1 MILQLHKVQLLQQKI
16 ISITTLALL
25 FASAICCTPS
35 FSGDKPFPLY
45 HVITDNVSFWEKIY
59 STYSLNQAVIHDSK
73 DLSKIY
79 EVITLLDQKQAGA
92 NRLNSIKQK
101 QARKKYQL
109 ILKKLGKQAP
119 VSKEEKRIAA
129 LFTGKNKRRAMA
141 KAADTVRSQSG
152 QKERFRE
159 GVIKSGAYMKEIKRI
174 FRSYRL
180 PEDLSYLPH
189 VESSFNTRA
198 YSKFGAAGIW
208 QFTRST
214 GKQYLKISYTVD
226 ERLDPILASHA
237 AAKYLKNSYR
247 NLAHWPLAVT
257 SYNYGLSGTLR
268 GQKKFG
274 SYSRIFKKYN
284 GGHFKFASRN
294 FYSEFLAALK
304 VAKKLEKKRI
314 QLAQI
319 QSSHQIKL
327 KGYVHIK
334 DIRRHFN
341 LNNIAIKE
349 LNPALRP
356 PVFSG
361 EKLLPKGYVLRL
373 PKGDKTSSRV
383 ASIPSSIFKKK
394 QKSSHFHRV
403 KKGETAGSIARL
415 HGISLNKLM
424 KTNNLDQFATI
435 YIRQKLRILST
446 SAKHTAQNSIP
457 KLSARSKNKQE
468 PIDTTQPLHVLTAS
482 KKNRPMEKK
491 LPFLPPKDPTV
502 YNVFNL
508 KNKNGKPSGQVTVQ
522 PEESLGL
529 YAEWLRTSRL
539 ELAKFNG
546 FKSTSQISPGQRLS
560 LPFDLIKPELFEDR
574 RLDFLQETEDD
585 FFSAY
590 IVVGQKIYHVNSGD
604 TLWNLCYNKFD
615 IPLWLLERYNSTIDL
630 ARLQNKQELIIPIVQ
645 QI

>member
-1 MILQLHKVQLLQQKI
+1 MTLQLHKVQLLQQKI
-16 ISITTLALL
+16 ISVVVLTLL
-25 FASAICCTPS
+25 FTSAICCTPS
-35 FSGDKPFPLY
+35 FAGNKPFPLY

-79 EVITLLDQKQAGA
+79 EVITLLDQKQAEA

-101 QARKKYQL
+101 QARKKYQVM
-109 ILKKLGKQAP
+109 LKKLGKHAP

-129 LFTGKNKRRAMA
+129 LFAGKNKRRAMA

-247 NLAHWPLAVT
+247 NLVHWPLAVT

-284 GGHFKFASRN
+284 DGHFKFASRN

-304 VAKKLEKKRI
+304 VAKKIEKKI

-361 EKLLPKGYVLRL
+361 EKLLPKGYILRL

-383 ASIPSSIFKKK
+383 ASIPPSIFKKK
-394 QKSSHFHRV
+394 QKSSLFHRV

-435 YIRQKLRILST
+435 YIRQKLRILTT

-468 PIDTTQPLHVLTAS
+468 PIDTSQPLHVLTAS
-482 KKNRPMEKK
+482 KKNRPLEKK

-502 YNVFNL
+502 YNVFNI

-529 YAEWLRTSRL
+529 YADWLGTSRL

-590 IVVGQKIYHVNSGD
+590 IVVGQKKYHVNSGD